1 MNETIKD
8 FVKENL
14 ILPDIQREFVWDS
27 ERICKLFDSIL
38 RGYPIGTMLIWK
50 LKGENINKKNIRFYN
65 FLQNYNEFNSENN
78 NRLLNFEPNTTYYA
92 ILDGQQRTQS
102 LIIGLNGFMKL
113 RKYRGKYDDPESY
126 KKNFLYINLLGITK
140 LDSSGVE
147 DRITVETVPLK
158 HYEIE
163 REILKAVKLE
173 LEQNNITIPYPQL
186 VIHNE

>member
-126 KKNFLYINLLGITK
+126 KKNFLYINLLANENKEEDYKYEFKFLTEEAVNNDKEKNGFK
-140 LDSSGVE
+140 YVE
-147 DRITVETVPLK
+147 
-158 HYEIE
+158 H
-163 REILKAVKLE
+163 
-173 LEQNNITIPYPQL
+173 
-186 VIHNE
+186 